1 MTGHTPIGVI
11 STRSNLPVFD
21 EEVFDDAPLPK
32 DKLLATLAPETA
44 ELLSAALGPD
54 WTDSL

>member
-1 MTGHTPIGVI
+1 MTGHAPIGVI

-21 EEVFDDAPLPK
+21 EEAVDDAPLPK
-32 DKLLATLAPETA
+32 DELLATLAPETA

-54 WTDSL
+54 WESYL

>member
-1 MTGHTPIGVI
+1 MSTPIGVI

-21 EEVFDDAPLPK
+21 EEAFDDAPLPK
-32 DKLLATLAPETA
+32 DELLATLAPETA

>member
-1 MTGHTPIGVI
+1 MSTHAIGVI

-21 EEVFDDAPLPK
+21 EEEFDDAPLPK
-32 DKLLATLAPETA
+32 DELLATLAPETA